1 MVSKVGNPST
11 NGSLHKRIFPPIHF
25 APITYSLIFNLPN
38 PQLMI
43 GHITLIIAHHH
54 PVFQAILHH
63 ILHSCAGICV
73 LAKVDTAKELHK
85 KTKELQPDV
94 VLVGLSLPGMGKVAA
109 WEKLVAHSDKTKV
122 VVSWPHADADKL
134 KSMMHLSFA
143 GYIAG
148 DAPPVDYIYAVKQ
161 AAQGKESYCTQTQKL
176 RASSNEAATFAKN
189 LGGAWPR
196 MLYCISMNYSNKEMA
211 EATGLKESTIKS
223 YRKKLK
229 NITGYRS
236 AAALEIMVNARP
248 DEHRSDGA
256 KSKKPKAKG

>member
-1 MVSKVGNPST
+1 
-11 NGSLHKRIFPPIHF
+11 
-25 APITYSLIFNLPN
+25 
-38 PQLMI
+38 MI

-54 PVFQAILHH
+54 PVFLAILHH

-73 LAKVDTAKELHK
+73 LAKVDTAKELHE

-94 VLVGLSLPGMGKVAA
+94 VLVGLSLPGMAKEAA
-109 WEKLVAHSDKTKV
+109 WQKLVAHSDKTKV

-134 KSMMHLSFA
+134 KGMMHLSLA

-161 AAQGKESYCTQTQKL
+161 AAQGKKSYCTQTQKL
-176 RASSNEAATFAKN
+176 RENPNEAATFAKN
-189 LGGAWPR
+189 LGGAWKR
-196 MLYCISMNYSNKEMA
+196 MLYCISMDYSNKEMV

-229 NITGYRS
+229 HITGYRS
-236 AAALEIMVNARP
+236 AAALEIMVNG
-248 DEHRSDGA
+248 EC
-256 KSKKPKAKG
+256 KKPKAKG